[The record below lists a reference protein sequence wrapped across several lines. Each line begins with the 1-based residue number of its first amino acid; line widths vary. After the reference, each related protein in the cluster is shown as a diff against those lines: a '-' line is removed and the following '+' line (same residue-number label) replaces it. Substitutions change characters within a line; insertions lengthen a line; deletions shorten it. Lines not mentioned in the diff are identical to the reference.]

1 MPKKILVI
9 DDDHD
14 ILEIIDIIFKQEG
27 YDVVLSD
34 NGKEAE
40 DVGQINPDL
49 VLLDIRIAGSD
60 KNGVDICAQIK
71 SSPETQNLPVLL
83 FSAEDDIVELTRRCG
98 ANGFVRKPFR
108 AAHLVAKVNEFLA
121 A

>member
-14 ILEIIDIIFKQEG
+14 ILEIIDIIFRQEG
-27 YDVVLSD
+27 YDVVLSA

-40 DVGQINPDL
+40 NVAQINPDL
-49 VLLDIRIAGSD
+49 VLLDIRISGSD
-60 KNGVDICAQIK
+60 KNGVEICAQIK
-71 SSPETQNLPVLL
+71 SNPQTQNLPVVL
-83 FSAEDDIVELTRRCG
+83 FSAEDDIEELTRRCG
-98 ANGFVRKPFR
+98 ANGYVRKPFR
-108 AAHLVAKVNEFLA
+108 AAQLIYKINEILA

>member
-14 ILEIIDIIFKQEG
+14 ILEIIDIIFRQEG

-40 DVGQINPDL
+40 NMGEINPDL
-49 VLLDIRIAGSD
+49 VLLDIRIVGSE
-60 KNGVDICAQIK
+60 KNGVEICAQIRAT
-71 SSPETQNLPVLL
+71 PETQNLPVLL
-83 FSAEDDIVELTRRCG
+83 FSAEDDIAELARRCG
-98 ANGFVRKPFR
+98 ANGYVRKPFR
-108 AAHLVAKVNEFLA
+108 AAHLIAKVNEFLVA
-121 A
+121 

>member
-14 ILEIIDIIFKQEG
+14 ILEIIDIIFRQEG
-27 YDVVLSD
+27 YDVILSD
-34 NGKEAE
+34 NGKAAE
-40 DVGQINPDL
+40 NVGQIHPDL
-49 VLLDIRIAGSD
+49 VLLDIRIAGSG

-83 FSAEDDIVELTRRCG
+83 FSAEDDIAELTRRCG
-98 ANGFVRKPFR
+98 ANGYIRKPFR
-108 AAHLVAKVNEFLA
+108 AAHIIAKVNEILA

>member
-14 ILEIIDIIFKQEG
+14 ILEIIDIIFRQEG

-40 DVGQINPDL
+40 NVGQINPDL
-49 VLLDIRIAGSD
+49 VLLDIRIAGSGT
-60 KNGVDICAQIK
+60 NGVEICAKIK
-71 SSPETQNLPVLL
+71 SSPETRSLPVVL
-83 FSAEDDIVELTRRCG
+83 FSAEGDIEELARRCG
-98 ANGFVRKPFR
+98 ANGYIRKPFR
-108 AAHLVAKVNEFLA
+108 AAYLIAKINEFLA

>member
-14 ILEIIDIIFKQEG
+14 ILEIIDIIFRQEG

-34 NGKEAE
+34 DGEEAE
-40 DVGQINPDL
+40 NVGRINPDL
-49 VLLDIRIAGSD
+49 ILLDIRIAGSG
-60 KNGVDICAQIK
+60 KNGVDICSRMK
-71 SSPETQNLPVLL
+71 SNPETWSLPVVL
-83 FSAEDDIVELTRRCG
+83 FSAEDDIEEMTRRCG
-98 ANGFVRKPFR
+98 ANGYIRKPFR
-108 AAHLVAKVNEFLA
+108 AAHLIAKISEFLA

>member
-14 ILEIIDIIFKQEG
+14 ILEIIDIIFRQEG

-34 NGKEAE
+34 NGKETE
-40 DVGQINPDL
+40 NIGQINPDL
-49 VLLDIRIAGSD
+49 VLLDVRITGSD
-60 KNGVDICAQIK
+60 KNGVEICAQIK
-71 SSPETQNLPVLL
+71 SNPETQNLPVLL
-83 FSAEDDIVELTRRCG
+83 FSAEDDIAELTRRCG
-98 ANGFVRKPFR
+98 ANGYIRKPFR
-108 AAHLVAKVNEFLA
+108 AAHLMAKINEILA

>member
-14 ILEIIDIIFKQEG
+14 ILEIVDIIFRQEG
-27 YDVVLSD
+27 YDVVLCD

-40 DVGQINPDL
+40 NVGQINPDL
-49 VLLDIRIAGSD
+49 VLLDIRIARSG
-60 KNGVDICAQIK
+60 KNGVEICAKIK
-71 SSPETQNLPVLL
+71 SNPETWNLPVLL
-83 FSAEDDIVELTRRCG
+83 FSAEDNIEEMTHICG
-98 ANGFVRKPFR
+98 ANGYVRKPFR
-108 AAHLVAKVNEFLA
+108 AAQLIYKINEILA